1 MIGRPAFEGRASACR
16 RSCECRDGRVGVL
29 VQADELEVGCK
40 SAPAGFLA
48 VRLARRVA
56 ARLPLGCDRLASP
69 LSAPVAASTLVRQL
83 QWMLCLRLPA
93 AEARPSNMSWLS
105 SSLSSS
111 SLHLTI
117 WQLALLD

>member
-1 MIGRPAFEGRASACR
+1 MRGAGVRVDGRASAEMVESACLCKLMSSR
-16 RSCECRDGRVGVL
+16 WSARV
-29 VQADELEVGCK
+29 
-40 SAPAGFLA
+40 SPPASSLP
-48 VRLARRVA
+48 VLARRVA

-105 SSLSSS
+105 SS
-111 SLHLTI
+111 SLHLMI